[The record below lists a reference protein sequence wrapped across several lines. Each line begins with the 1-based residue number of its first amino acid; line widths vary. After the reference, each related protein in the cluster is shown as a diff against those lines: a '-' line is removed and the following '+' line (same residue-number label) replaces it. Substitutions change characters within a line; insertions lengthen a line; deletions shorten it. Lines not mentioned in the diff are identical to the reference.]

1 MRQIK
6 MPFLVA
12 MFLGMPLALGA
23 PDAAAQAYPSKPV
36 RVVVPFPA
44 GGVVDI
50 LTRAVTDRIA
60 QNWGTTIIV
69 EPRPGAGASIGA
81 DAVATSAPDGYT
93 YLVATITG
101 VVGPL
106 LNPQFKHDF
115 RKDFAAV
122 GMFATAPN
130 VFVVPG
136 NLPVADLKGF
146 VELARK
152 SPGKL
157 NYAHPG
163 AGSTNHLPV
172 EFIKMTRRIFVVPIP
187 YRGQPQAI
195 TDVIAGQI
203 HLFSGAPAL
212 LVSHVKAGKLKAIA
226 VTSDKRLDD
235 LPAVPTLAES
245 GFGDVVGASGYFGIL
260 APAGTPAAVVRR
272 FNEELNTAVKAPEV
286 IDRLRKAYAFPAGG
300 SPEEFTRFLADEGA
314 RWTKLIKEANIKAD

>member
-1 MRQIK
+1 MRQLNARIL
-6 MPFLVA
+6 LVA
-12 MFLGMPLALGA
+12 LLGLPGALMA
-23 PDAAAQAYPSKPV
+23 PAASAQTYPSKPV
-36 RVVVPFPA
+36 RVIVPFPA

-50 LTRAVTDRIA
+50 VTRAVTDRITSS
-60 QNWGTTIIV
+60 WGTPIIV

-81 DAVATSAPDGYT
+81 DAVATSAPDGHT

-101 VVGPL
+101 MVGPL

-130 VFVVPG
+130 VFVVPS
-136 NLPVADLKGF
+136 NLPVSDLKGF

-172 EFIKMTRRIFVVPIP
+172 EFIKVTRRIFVVPIP

-226 VTSDKRLDD
+226 VTSARRLDD
-235 LPAVPTLAES
+235 LPEVPTLAES
-245 GFGDVVGASGYFGIL
+245 GFGDVVGASGYFGML

-272 FNEELNTAVKAPEV
+272 FNEELNAAVKAPEV
-286 IDRLRKAYAFPAGG
+286 IDRLRKAYAFPASG
-300 SPEEFTRFLADEGA
+300 SPEEFSRFLADEGA

>member
-1 MRQIK
+1 MRQLK
-6 MPFLVA
+6 SKL
-12 MFLGMPLALGA
+12 LLAVLMGSSFGLAA
-23 PDAAAQAYPSKPV
+23 PEAGAQAYPSKPV

-50 LTRAVTDRIA
+50 LTRAVTDKITA
-60 QNWGTTIIV
+60 NWGTPIVV

-81 DAVATSAPDGYT
+81 DAVATSAPDGHT

-101 VVGPL
+101 MVGPL
-106 LNPQFKHDF
+106 LNPQYKHDF
-115 RKDFAAV
+115 RRDFTAV

-130 VFVVPG
+130 VFVVPSG
-136 NLPVADLKGF
+136 FPATDLKGF

-195 TDVIAGQI
+195 TDVLAGQI

-212 LVSHVKAGKLKAIA
+212 LVPHVKAGKLRAIA
-226 VTSDKRLDD
+226 VTSTRRLDD
-235 LPAVPTLAES
+235 LPDVPTLAEN

-272 FNEELNTAVKAPEV
+272 FNEELNAAVKAPEV
-286 IDRLRKAYAFPAGG
+286 VDRLRKAYAFPESGT
-300 SPEEFTRFLADEGA
+300 PETFGKFLAEEGA

>member
-6 MPFLVA
+6 MPFFVA